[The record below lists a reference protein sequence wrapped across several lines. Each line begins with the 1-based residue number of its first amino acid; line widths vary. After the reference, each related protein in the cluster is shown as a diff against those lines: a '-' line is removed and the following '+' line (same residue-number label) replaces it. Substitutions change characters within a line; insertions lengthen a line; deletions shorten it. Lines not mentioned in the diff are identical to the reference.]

1 MLPDKKIKR
10 AKAIKPNEFDDEFIR
25 DFSTEWNIVR
35 RLVSMGLNR
44 YEKLYRN
51 NKDFREYVDRYM
63 RNKDI
68 ALKKVLS
75 MKQIQLVGDMY
86 EGDAKK

>member
-1 MLPDKKIKR
+1 
-10 AKAIKPNEFDDEFIR
+10 
-25 DFSTEWNIVR
+25 
-35 RLVSMGLNR
+35 MGVNR

-75 MKQIQLVGDMY
+75 IKQIQLVGDMY
-86 EGDAKK
+86 EGETKK

>member
-1 MLPDKKIKR
+1 MPDKKIKR
-10 AKAIKPNEFDDEFIR
+10 AKSIKQNEFDDEFIR

-35 RLVSMGLNR
+35 RLVSMGLSR

>member
-1 MLPDKKIKR
+1 MPDKKIKR
-10 AKAIKPNEFDDEFIR
+10 AKSIKQNEFDDEFIM

-63 RNKDI
+63 RNKDMK
-68 ALKKVLS
+68 LKDVLK

-86 EGDAKK
+86 EKESK

>member
-1 MLPDKKIKR
+1 MPDKKIKR
-10 AKAIKPNEFDDEFIR
+10 AKTIKPNEFDDEFIR

-35 RLVSMGLNR
+35 RLVSMGLSR
-44 YEKLYRN
+44 YEKLYRD